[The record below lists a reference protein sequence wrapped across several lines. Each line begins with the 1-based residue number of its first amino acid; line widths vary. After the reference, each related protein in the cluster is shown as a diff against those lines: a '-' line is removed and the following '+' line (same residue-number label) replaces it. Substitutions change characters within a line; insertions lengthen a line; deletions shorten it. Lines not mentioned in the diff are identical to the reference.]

1 MGEQEGGTRKKA
13 KERAR
18 KAGPRRGSHTH
29 MHTRAQQN
37 NNTHKGTQTH
47 GNTRQTAGNTKHK
60 KGKHRTV
67 EKAMKTPQ
75 RWPLD
80 GHTLSGGG
88 SLPVS

>member
-18 KAGPRRGSHTH
+18 KAGPSWGSHTH
-29 MHTRAQQN
+29 MHTHN
-37 NNTHKGTQTH
+37 KTTTHTKAHRHTETQGKPHT
-47 GNTRQTAGNTKHK
+47 TQNTKRR
-60 KGKHRTV
+60 KHRTV

-88 SLPVS
+88 SLLVS

>member
-1 MGEQEGGTRKKA
+1 MEEQEGGTRKKA

-18 KAGPRRGSHTH
+18 KAGLTHTH
-29 MHTRAQQN
+29 MHAHNKTT
-37 NNTHKGTQTH
+37 THTKAHRHTETQGKPHAT
-47 GNTRQTAGNTKHK
+47 QNTKRH
-60 KGKHRTV
+60 KHRTA

>member
-18 KAGPRRGSHTH
+18 KAGLAHTH
-29 MHTRAQQN
+29 ARTQQTTTHTKAHRHTGIQGKPYA
-37 NNTHKGTQTH
+37 TQ
-47 GNTRQTAGNTKHK
+47 NTKRR
-60 KGKHRTV
+60 KHRTA

-80 GHTLSGGG
+80 SHTLSGGG